1 MEDKTKE
8 FAYLRQ
14 WAAENV
20 WVPVRPW
27 NLLTSPGGFHIF
39 TEGSQCRITDIN
51 GKTYLDYWGT
61 INGLNAVGYGRKEIA
76 TAVYEQILKLQT
88 TPTHDLTIP
97 KIRLAKKVA
106 DIAPTG
112 SLSKVFFGC
121 SGTESIETGLKI
133 ARKYQILSGFH
144 NKRKVIGGY
153 TYHGSTFGAMSTG
166 WRGPSFTWE
175 DFEPLMPDVIHVASP
190 YCSKCEFGL
199 EYPHCNLLCAKQ
211 VEKVIQLE
219 VPETVAAFLDT
230 PIASACFIP
239 PPEYWPMIRSICDK
253 YGVLL
258 ILDCV
263 VTGFGRT
270 GKMFGIEHY
279 PVVPDIIV
287 VGKAFASGYVPI
299 SAAIVRRE
307 IAKKFE
313 GGPNEMLK
321 HSYTF
326 EGHPGACAAALA
338 NLEIIEK
345 ERLVENSKMMG
356 TYLFEQLQL
365 LYKHRIVG
373 EIRGG
378 LGLMCEVELVKDKKT
393 KEEFSPKENGRIN
406 AMLRDK
412 LPAAGLFGPF
422 RNPLSVCPSLII
434 TKDEIDEIVIGFDT
448 VIGEIEKELSK

>member
-1 MEDKTKE
+1 
-8 FAYLRQ
+8 
-14 WAAENV
+14 
-20 WVPVRPW
+20 
-27 NLLTSPGGFHIF
+27 
-39 TEGSQCRITDIN
+39 
-51 GKTYLDYWGT
+51 
-61 INGLNAVGYGRKEIA
+61 
-76 TAVYEQILKLQT
+76 
-88 TPTHDLTIP
+88 
-97 KIRLAKKVA
+97 
-106 DIAPTG
+106 
-112 SLSKVFFGC
+112 
-121 SGTESIETGLKI
+121 
-133 ARKYQILSGFH
+133 
-144 NKRKVIGGY
+144 
-153 TYHGSTFGAMSTG
+153 
-166 WRGPSFTWE
+166 
-175 DFEPLMPDVIHVASP
+175 
-190 YCSKCEFGL
+190 
-199 EYPHCNLLCAKQ
+199 
-211 VEKVIQLE
+211 
-219 VPETVAAFLDT
+219 
-230 PIASACFIP
+230 
-239 PPEYWPMIRSICDK
+239 MIRSICDK